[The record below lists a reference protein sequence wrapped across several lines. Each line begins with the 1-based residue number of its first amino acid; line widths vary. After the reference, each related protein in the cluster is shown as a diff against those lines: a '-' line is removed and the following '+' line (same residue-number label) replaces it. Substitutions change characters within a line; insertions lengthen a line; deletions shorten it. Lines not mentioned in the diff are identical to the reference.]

1 MLDLLFIAVIVVVIV
16 DISGVVDSIKS
27 ALKRWATGGRMSDP
41 NYSLKPID
49 CDFCMCWWTGLLY
62 LVLTHSLSLMMIAY
76 LLGLCVMTPVIQ
88 GFIILVRETMLKII
102 RRLL

>member
-1 MLDLLFIAVIVVVIV
+1 MLDLLFIAVIVVAIV

-49 CDFCMCWWTGLLY
+49 CSFCLNFYAGLIY
-62 LVLTHSLSLMMIAY
+62 LLCVHSLSLMMIAY